1 MFSSVHPRGD
11 FLRNVFIEN
20 RYDEAHLNNITSS
33 YVPPNQR
40 QPIAEV
46 SEDEGNNEL
55 PLHASLPWV
64 PGVSEKLR
72 KEFKKANL

>member
-1 MFSSVHPRGD
+1 MVLQAA
-11 FLRNVFIEN
+11 FLR
-20 RYDEAHLNNITSS
+20 YK
-33 YVPPNQR
+33 YVPPSQR

-72 KEFKKANL
+72 KEFKKANIKTTFKSTSLSLIHISEPTRPY